1 MKKKIF
7 IAVSFIVLVMAI
19 MTACQVVLVPGDPT
33 ILYDPSAEG
42 MEIIKDLNSY
52 DVMQQAFT
60 YYKNNANYKMTVD
73 FIFNASPNFAYQV
86 TSQTIIRNGNDYFE
100 EYIIMGTGGAKDKN
114 KGSMFKSVG
123 GTVKAKYITES
134 KMTLDKD
141 NNKVTADF
149 SKTSWGSF
157 NADKEDEGINTPEDR
172 INLSKN
178 KLHQYFIG
186 ESYFVNDMDK
196 QVYKQGDKYYC
207 SLIINTKEMTNTTY
221 QSAVVRAIE
230 KSTNGKF
237 VQFNENTR
245 MVAELEKVGDTF
257 RMTQFILMEDYSGK
271 VSIVTLKVS
280 QQYWH
285 KFSYDEASLV
295 IPQ

>member
-1 MKKKIF
+1 
-7 IAVSFIVLVMAI
+7 
-19 MTACQVVLVPGDPT
+19 
-33 ILYDPSAEG
+33 
-42 MEIIKDLNSY
+42 
-52 DVMQQAFT
+52 
-60 YYKNNANYKMTVD
+60 
-73 FIFNASPNFAYQV
+73 
-86 TSQTIIRNGNDYFE
+86 
-100 EYIIMGTGGAKDKN
+100 
-114 KGSMFKSVG
+114 
-123 GTVKAKYITES
+123 
-134 KMTLDKD
+134 
-141 NNKVTADF
+141 
-149 SKTSWGSF
+149 
-157 NADKEDEGINTPEDR
+157 
-172 INLSKN
+172 
-178 KLHQYFIG
+178 
-186 ESYFVNDMDK
+186 
-196 QVYKQGDKYYC
+196 
-207 SLIINTKEMTNTTY
+207 MTNTTY